1 MGETIDG
8 KPVNAPVLPGAG
20 DRILARYREAAD
32 TVLMD
37 GSTPW
42 DIDEAMVEFGF
53 AMGPYEAQD
62 LSGLDVDYAN
72 RKRQAA
78 TRDPD
83 RRYIPISDRMV
94 EEGRLG
100 RKAGVGWYRYP
111 GGGGAVIDP
120 LLEDLVREEAYFAK
134 VTRCEYS
141 PEEIRTRLVFAM
153 INEAADLLE
162 EGIVESA
169 WDIDM
174 VSIRDLG
181 FPSSRGG
188 LLSYAD
194 AVGPE
199 NVLRQI
205 EEFAR
210 EDSVVWKASPLLER
224 LAASGQLF
232 HDL

>member
-1 MGETIDG
+1 MAETIDTT
-8 KPVNAPVLPGAG
+8 G

-100 RKAGVGWYRYP
+100 RKVGVGWYRYP
-111 GGGGAVIDP
+111 GGGGAVVDP

-134 VTRCEYS
+134 VARCEYS
-141 PEEIRTRLVFAM
+141 HEEIQTRLVLAM
-153 INEAADLLE
+153 INEAAGLIE
-162 EGIVESA
+162 EGVADSA
-169 WDIDM
+169 GEIDL
-174 VSIRDLG
+174 VSVRDLG
-181 FPSSRGG
+181 FPRSRGG

-194 AVGPE
+194 QIGPKA
-199 NVLRQI
+199 VLRQI

-210 EDSVVWKASPLLER
+210 EDPVAWKTSPWLER

>member
-8 KPVNAPVLPGAG
+8 KPVKAPVLPGAG

-100 RKAGVGWYRYP
+100 RKVGVGWYRYP

-162 EGIVESA
+162 EGITESA
-169 WDIDM
+169 RDIDL
-174 VSIRDLG
+174 VSIDGVG
-181 FPSSRGG
+181 FPRSRGG

-199 NVLRQI
+199 TILRQI
-205 EEFAR
+205 KEFAR
-210 EDSVVWKASPLLER
+210 EDPVAWKAAPLLER

>member
-169 WDIDM
+169 RDIDM

-199 NVLRQI
+199 TVLRQI
-205 EEFAR
+205 EGFAR
-210 EDSVVWKASPLLER
+210 EDPVAWKASPLLER

>member
-8 KPVNAPVLPGAG
+8 KPDKAPALPNVR
-20 DRILARYREAAD
+20 DRILGRYREAAD

-62 LSGLDVDYAN
+62 LSGLDIDYAN

-78 TRDPD
+78 TRDPK

-100 RKAGVGWYRYP
+100 RKVGVGWYRYP
-111 GGGGAVIDP
+111 GGGGAVVDP

-141 PEEIRTRLVFAM
+141 HDEIRTRLVFAM

-162 EGIVESA
+162 EGIAESA
-169 WDIDM
+169 RDIDLI
-174 VSIRDLG
+174 SIRDLG
-181 FPSSRGG
+181 FPRSRGG

-194 AVGPE
+194 EIGPE
-199 NVLRQI
+199 TVLWQI
-205 EEFAR
+205 KEFAR
-210 EDSVVWKASPLLER
+210 EDPVAWKASRLLED
-224 LAASGQLF
+224 LAASGRLF